1 MSTVS
6 ASAPAG
12 VSSSSVA
19 PREAPLQS
27 LFDDIVA
34 DITALYGG
42 TIGIAVAGAN
52 GVTMAGFDAPSPAWS
67 TIKVPIAIAALRA
80 NPGLYADAQAA
91 LTVSDNDAAA
101 RLYDAAGPD
110 AVNQVL
116 AEMGV
121 GAQVNTVLTRPGFS
135 TFGQT
140 MLTTGQEAVM
150 AGQLACVPGAGDVV
164 ALMRQVDASQAYG
177 LGTTG
182 DAAYKGGWGPD
193 EAGMYTTRQFGLMPR
208 GDGTVAAVAITAL
221 PADGSYGAG
230 QGMLNA
236 AALALQEQAGLLPQ
250 TACS

>member
-1 MSTVS
+1 M
-6 ASAPAG
+6 
-12 VSSSSVA
+12 
-19 PREAPLQS
+19 L
-27 LFDDIVA
+27 LDDTVA

-42 TIGIAVAGAN
+42 QLGIAVAGQGEVIA
-52 GVTMAGFDAPSPAWS
+52 AGYDAASPAWS

-80 NPGLYADAQAA
+80 NPAPYVDAQAA
-91 LTVSDNDAAA
+91 LTVSDNDAAV
-101 RLYDAAGPD
+101 RLYDAVGPD

-121 GAQVNTVLTRPGFS
+121 ATQVNTVPTRPGFS

-150 AGQLACVPGAGDVV
+150 AGRLACVPGAGDVL

-177 LGTTG
+177 LGTTS
-182 DAAYKGGWGPD
+182 DVAHKSGWGPD
-193 EAGMYTTRQFGLMPR
+193 EAGMYTTRQFGLIPR
-208 GDGTVAAVAITAL
+208 GDGTNAAVALTAL

-236 AALALQEQAGLLPQ
+236 AALALREHAAGLPQ
-250 TACS
+250 AECN